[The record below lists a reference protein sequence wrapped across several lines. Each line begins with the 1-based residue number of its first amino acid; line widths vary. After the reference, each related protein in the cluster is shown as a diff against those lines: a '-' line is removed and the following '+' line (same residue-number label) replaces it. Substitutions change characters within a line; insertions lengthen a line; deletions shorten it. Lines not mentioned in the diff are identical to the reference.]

1 MQMMTSE
8 EASAARIARAALR
21 EKYEGIELGP
31 EEPEVSEDFWQGSQK
46 LYVMFSGLYG
56 LMSIPTDVFYRK
68 AGILDQSKLVL
79 RDPHHAWYQRGL
91 PSVGNDLQTIARF
104 IETKIEESGA
114 KDVRFIGNCKGGFA
128 ALLFCSLLK
137 RGKAIAFVP
146 QTFLSPE
153 RQDEDPRQPYL
164 IEDMYKHRTGQHIYD
179 LKPWMQQHSP
189 EIRADIFVGSNPF
202 DLNHARE
209 LEGFPNIKINYLG
222 GGGHRVVAQ
231 LNKQNRLRDVFA
243 A

>member
-8 EASAARIARAALR
+8 EAKAERALR
-21 EKYEGIELGP
+21 AVHKQLVMDSMEGP
-31 EEPEVSEDFWQGSQK
+31 KEPVVTEDFWQGSQK
-46 LYVMFSGLYG
+46 LYVLFSGLYG
-56 LMSIPTDVFYRK
+56 LMSIPTDLFFRN
-68 AGILDQSKLVL
+68 AGLVDQSKLIL
-79 RDPHHAWYQRGL
+79 RDHYHAWYQRGL
-91 PSVGNDLQTIARF
+91 PSVGDDVDAIARF
-104 IETKIEESGA
+104 IEKKIEESGA
-114 KDVRFIGNCKGGFA
+114 KDVRFVGNCKGGFA

-137 RGKAIAFVP
+137 RGKAITFVP

-164 IEDMYKHRTGQHIYD
+164 VEELYKHRTEKHIYD

-189 EIRADIFVGSNPF
+189 DIKADIFVGNNRF

-209 LEGFPNIKINYLG
+209 LEGFRNINITYVG
-222 GGGHRVVAQ
+222 EGGHRVAAQ
-231 LNKQNRLRDVFA
+231 LNKQGLLRAVLA